1 MQFLSG
7 SFMILWMI
15 AFALYYLVPP
25 KMQWYVLL
33 AAGII
38 FYVAGTGGIPAALL
52 LTAISTYGCGLFLRN
67 NLEKQ
72 KEAVLACEGKEAAE
86 RNICRKTKKDA
97 DSLFYCKS
105 GSVAFL

>member
-38 FYVAGTGGIPAALL
+38 FYVAGTGGGILGRVPPGGH
-52 LTAISTYGCGLFLRN
+52 IEKEGEYFL
-67 NLEKQ
+67 
-72 KEAVLACEGKEAAE
+72 
-86 RNICRKTKKDA
+86 
-97 DSLFYCKS
+97 
-105 GSVAFL
+105 VAR

>member
-52 LTAISTYGCGLFLRN
+52 LTAGLALGTPPMTFCSRLSR
-67 NLEKQ
+67 
-72 KEAVLACEGKEAAE
+72 
-86 RNICRKTKKDA
+86 
-97 DSLFYCKS
+97 
-105 GSVAFL
+105 